1 MLESALTEPGGG
13 RLGNESGFT
22 QAGAAM
28 LAKVPLFAGFE
39 PGDIKWLA
47 SHAREQKMRKGEV
60 IMRAG
65 DPGLSMMAVLLGE
78 VQVVLASVAGQDQ
91 TINILGPGAVFGEM
105 ALFDGH
111 PRSADVV
118 ARTNGRLMVIE
129 RAPVQQMMQNDPRF
143 ALRVIEMLC
152 ARLRGTLGQLDA
164 ILFQDVATR
173 LAVNLLNMA
182 QGSKSPRY
190 VDITQ
195 SALGQIVGASREIV
209 NKRLKALSVQGI
221 VAVTPGRILLL
232 DEARLFKLGAGR
244 TI

>member
-1 MLESALTEPGGG
+1 
-13 RLGNESGFT
+13 
-22 QAGAAM
+22 
-28 LAKVPLFAGFE
+28 
-39 PGDIKWLA
+39 
-47 SHAREQKMRKGEV
+47 
-60 IMRAG
+60 
-65 DPGLSMMAVLLGE
+65 
-78 VQVVLASVAGQDQ
+78 
-91 TINILGPGAVFGEM
+91 
-105 ALFDGH
+105 
-111 PRSADVV
+111 VV
-118 ARTNGRLMVIE
+118 ARTNGRLLVIE

-143 ALRVIEMLC
+143 ALKVIEMLC
-152 ARLRGTLGQLDA
+152 ARLRSSLTQLDA

-209 NKRLKALSVQGI
+209 NKRLKALAVQGI

-244 TI
+244 SI